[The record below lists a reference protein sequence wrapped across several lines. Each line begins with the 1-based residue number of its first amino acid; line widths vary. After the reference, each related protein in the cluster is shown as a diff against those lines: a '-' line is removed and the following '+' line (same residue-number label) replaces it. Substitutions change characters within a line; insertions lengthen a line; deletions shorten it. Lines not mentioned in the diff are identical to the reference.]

1 MPSIF
6 SRIIQGEL
14 PGRFLWRDDKAVA
27 FLTIAPI
34 KPGHTL
40 VVPIEEVDHWLD
52 ADPELNAHL
61 TAVAQKV
68 GAAIQEV
75 FQPTR
80 VGLMIAGLEVSHLH
94 LHLVPIHE
102 LRDLDFARADQSP
115 APEAMDE
122 AAEKIRAALRAA
134 GHAEV
139 AD

>member
-6 SRIIQGEL
+6 TRIIQGQL

-40 VVPIEEVDHWLD
+40 VVPIQEVDHWLD

-68 GAAIQEV
+68 GAAIQEA

-80 VGLMIAGLEVSHLH
+80 VGLMIAGLEVPHLH

-102 LRDLDFARADQSP
+102 LRDLDFARADQRP
-115 APEAMDE
+115 AAEAMDE